1 MTRITREKGALA
13 HDDRLDALAL
23 GIEYLRESMQLDS
36 VKVEGEVLA
45 DFLEEHMMRPTVSA
59 THIIE
64 MSVGGVDVYSEDD
77 EGYGTSFIE
86 W

>member
-1 MTRITREKGALA
+1 ML
-13 HDDRLDALAL
+13 RLHCWWYK
-23 GIEYLRESMQLDS
+23 E
-36 VKVEGEVLA
+36 VEGEVLA
-45 DFLEEHMMRPTVSA
+45 DFLEEHMMRPTVAA

>member
-1 MTRITREKGALA
+1 
-13 HDDRLDALAL
+13 
-23 GIEYLRESMQLDS
+23 
-36 VKVEGEVLA
+36 
-45 DFLEEHMMRPTVSA
+45 MMRPTVSA